1 MTRRRNPH
9 RPTKRQEAE
18 HREQIERLQLEQLR
32 TNFSEELD
40 AICALEPIQSMPS
53 LDEFLLELDRITY
66 QSRRHLEK
74 ERRDRTLRSIQATES
89 ATTNIK
95 GAIDG
100 LAELDIGQLN
110 VLLAILGEFKPYRR
124 MIKKD
129 NEFGL
134 AQLLHEFCGM
144 LTILNAA
151 MKFVTGISDKP
162 RGQGRPTSQYAT
174 FALELIDLWE
184 FFTAVTDQGVP
195 YHPVKRVPTPKGQDA
210 RGAKGK
216 IQKVIKQ
223 PSTQFILHALR
234 MIEPEIKD
242 AEVFTAI
249 KKARKLSD
257 ERYEFLAIDGPIRN
271 VLKTIEAFAH
281 YNENPTRPSQTKPP
295 SKFGTPP
302 ENHARK
308 IDPK

>member
-9 RPTKRQEAE
+9 RPAKRQDAE

-40 AICALEPIQSMPS
+40 AICALEPIRSMPG
-53 LDEFLLELDRITY
+53 LDEFLLELDRITHHG
-66 QSRRHLEK
+66 RRRLEK
-74 ERRDRTLRSIQATES
+74 EHRDRVLRSIQATGS
-89 ATTNIK
+89 AATNIT

-100 LAELDIGQLN
+100 LAELDIRQLN
-110 VLLAILGEFKPYRR
+110 VLLAIFDEFKPYRR
-124 MIKKD
+124 MIEKD

-134 AQLLHEFCGM
+134 AQLLHDFRGVLM
-144 LTILNAA
+144 ILNAA

-162 RGQGRPTSQYAT
+162 RGRGRPASQFAT
-174 FALELIDLWE
+174 FTVELIGLWQL
-184 FFTAVTDQGVP
+184 FTAVTDQDVP
-195 YHPVKRVPTPKGQDA
+195 YHRVKRVPTPKSQNA

-216 IQKVIKQ
+216 IQKIIKQ
-223 PSTQFILHALR
+223 PPTEFILHALR

-257 ERYEFLAIDGPIRN
+257 ERYEFLAVNGPLRN

-281 YNENPTRPSQTKPP
+281 YSENQARPSQTRPSSKSRMPP
-295 SKFGTPP
+295 K
-302 ENHARK
+302 NRARK
-308 IDPK
+308 INPI

>member
-9 RPTKRQEAE
+9 RPTKRQQAE

-32 TNFSEELD
+32 TTFSDEID
-40 AICALEPIQSMPS
+40 AICALEPIRSMPS
-53 LDEFLLELDRITY
+53 LDEFLLELDRITHK
-66 QSRRHLEK
+66 SRRRLEK
-74 ERRDRTLRSIQATES
+74 EHRDRMLRSIQATES
-89 ATTNIK
+89 AATNIT

-110 VLLAILGEFKPYRR
+110 VLLASLGEIKPYRR
-124 MIKKD
+124 MIEKD

-134 AQLLHEFCGM
+134 VQLLHEVRGVLM
-144 LTILNAA
+144 ILNAA

-162 RGQGRPTSQYAT
+162 RGQGRPASQYAI
-174 FALELIDLWE
+174 FAIELIDLWE
-184 FFTAVTDQGVP
+184 FFTAVTDQDVP
-195 YHPVKRVPTPKGQDA
+195 YHRVKRVPTPKSQNA
-210 RGAKGK
+210 KGAKGK
-216 IQKVIKQ
+216 IQKIIKQ
-223 PSTQFILHALR
+223 PSTEFILHALR

-257 ERYEFLAIDGPIRN
+257 ERYEFLAVNGPMRS

-281 YNENPTRPSQTKPP
+281 YSENQARPSQTKPP
-295 SKFGTPP
+295 STFRMPP
-302 ENHARK
+302 KNHVRK
-308 IDPK
+308 INPI